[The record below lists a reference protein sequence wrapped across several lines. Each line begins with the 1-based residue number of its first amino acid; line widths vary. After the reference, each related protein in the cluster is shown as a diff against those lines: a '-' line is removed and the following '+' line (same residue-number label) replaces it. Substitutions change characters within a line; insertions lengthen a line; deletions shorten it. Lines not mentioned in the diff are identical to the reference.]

1 MWYTLIKEVNALG
14 YNETMK
20 MCEEYIAEHLAE
32 PITAL
37 QLADMAG
44 YSLYHFC
51 RVFKAIHGYSVGAYV
66 RKLKLQNAAQE
77 LAAGE
82 AVLATALKYGYDTHA
97 GFTKAF
103 EKEFGTSPTAYRK
116 LKGAGIMDYIIQN
129 EAEFKVFG
137 YVIETDDD
145 AEGGYWGKVD
155 FSSYPA
161 YPAGCDDQGEV
172 AMWIHPAEVSG
183 ELKYFFGYKTSDEA
197 PAEGFEEIII
207 PAAQY
212 AVFTL
217 ENGDS
222 AESLAK
228 KVAAAWKE
236 IFSTWFDTVDYTYDE
251 SKMCFEFYK
260 DDKSYIYVPVK
271 Q

>member
-1 MWYTLIKEVNALG
+1 MTVLG
-14 YNETMK
+14 YNEQMK
-20 MCEEYIAEHLAE
+20 KCEEYIAAHLGE
-32 PITAL
+32 PVTAL

-51 RVFKAIHGYSVGAYV
+51 RVFKAFYGVSTGEYI
-66 RKLKLQNAAQE
+66 RRLKLRHAAAD
-77 LAAGE
+77 LAQGA
-82 AVLATALKYGYDTHA
+82 AVLDTALKYGYDTHA

-103 EKEFGTSPTAYRK
+103 QKEFGVAPKVYRK
-116 LKGAGIMDYIIQN
+116 FKGGSIMNYKIVN
-129 EAEFKVFG
+129 ENAFKVFG

-155 FSSYPA
+155 FSKYPA

-183 ELKYFFGYKTSDEA
+183 ELKYFFGYKTSDAA
-197 PAEGFEEIII
+197 PAEGFEAITI

-212 AVFTL
+212 VVFEL

-222 AESLAK
+222 AEALAK
-228 KVAAAWKE
+228 KIAAAWKE
-236 IFSTWFDTVDYTYDE
+236 IFSTWFDTVEYQYDE

-260 DDKSYIYVPVK
+260 DDKSYIYVPIK
-271 Q
+271 